1 MPENRPF
8 SSLAESDCSHSMSL
22 SLNCLVYGDDPEKS
36 FTVEVQADKN
46 VSILKDLIK
55 VKNSSSFGNVDS
67 KNIDLWMVDLNLDG
81 LGVEP
86 LHVTCNLDP
95 SKKLSPRKKL
105 SSFFNGTVDD
115 EHLHIIAK

>member
-1 MPENRPF
+1 
-8 SSLAESDCSHSMSL
+8 MSL

-36 FTVEVQADKN
+36 FTVKIDENEN

-95 SKKLSPRKKL
+95 SKKLSPPRKKL
-105 SSFFNGTVDD
+105 SSFFNHDIDD
-115 EHLHIIAK
+115 ERLHIIAKAPGTSH